1 MHPLRLVAVCRG
13 FLLRRVA
20 HGYERDRDDRG
31 GKPEKP
37 ADLLDPLFP
46 GIDTQPDGAQ
56 AQGVGGQKDVL
67 NGGGTGLVDIFR
79 TFLQP

>member
-20 HGYERDRDDRG
+20 QGHEGYRDNPG

-37 ADLLDPLFP
+37 ADFPDPFFP
-46 GIDTQPDGAQ
+46 GIDTQPDGTQ
-56 AQGVGGQKDVL
+56 AQGVGGQKNVL
-67 NGGGTGLVDIFR
+67 SGGGTGLVDIFR
-79 TFLQP
+79 AFLHP